1 MTHAG
6 ADESRGS
13 PLAAGPRQRGKQSKA
28 QRGGEEK
35 KWRAIEQTG
44 GWIDGEGERCD
55 ERKRGRAESGVED
68 GVVG

>member
-13 PLAAGPRQRGKQSKA
+13 PLAAWAKAEGEAKQSTE
-28 QRGGEEK
+28 RRRRE